1 MLSGCAA
8 AGGGELAPPH
18 PSAAVVAA
26 APAELPS
33 VVVSTPPLRGGTRSA
48 GPLATVS
55 STTITAS
62 TIDSAP
68 AAPNETVVAAAA
80 PAPAASSETVVAAAA
95 PAPTVSNETV
105 VADAPAEPT
114 VRSGADVS
122 ADQPVGEPL
131 TISIPAIGVFS
142 ELLPIGVLADGT
154 VAVPVDPFVAGWFT
168 GGPRPGERGPAV
180 IVGHVDSKKS
190 GPGVFWDLVRLPVGS
205 IVTITTTTGT
215 NDFVVDAV
223 ERFPKD
229 RFPTERIY
237 GPVPRPALRL
247 VTCGGSFDRSI
258 GHYRDN
264 VVAFLSAVPV

>member
-1 MLSGCAA
+1 
-8 AGGGELAPPH
+8 
-18 PSAAVVAA
+18 VAA
-26 APAELPS
+26 SPAALQS
-33 VVVSTPPLRGGTRSA
+33 GMVSTSPLRGRTRSA
-48 GPLATVS
+48 GPPAIAS
-55 STTITAS
+55 STTVS
-62 TIDSAP
+62 PPTIDPAPAIANDTVVVPTAP
-68 AAPNETVVAAAA
+68 AATVPNETVPNETVPNETVVAD
-80 PAPAASSETVVAAAA
+80 V
-95 PAPTVSNETV
+95 
-105 VADAPAEPT
+105 PAEPT
-114 VRSGADVS
+114 VRSGADIS
-122 ADQPVGEPL
+122 ADQPVGDPL

-142 ELLPIGVLADGT
+142 ELLPIGVLDDGT
-154 VAVPVDPFVAGWFT
+154 VAVPPDPFVAGWFT

-205 IVTITTTTGT
+205 IVTITTTTGI

-229 RFPTERIY
+229 DFPTERVY

-264 VVAFLSAVPV
+264 VVAFLSAVSV

>member
-1 MLSGCAA
+1 MLSGCDAA
-8 AGGGELAPPH
+8 EVGELDPPH
-18 PSAAVVAA
+18 PSTAVA
-26 APAELPS
+26 APAKLPS
-33 VVVSTPPLRGGTRSA
+33 VVVSTPHRTGRTRSV
-48 GPLATVS
+48 GPPATVS
-55 STTITAS
+55 STTTTAL

-68 AAPNETVVAAAA
+68 TVPPETVATSA
-80 PAPAASSETVVAAAA
+80 PPS
-95 PAPTVSNETV
+95 PTVSNETV
-105 VADAPAEPT
+105 VPAAPEVPAEPT

-122 ADQPVGEPL
+122 ADEPVGEPL

-142 ELLPIGVLADGT
+142 ELVPIGLLEDGT
-154 VAVPVDPFVAGWFT
+154 VAVPPDPFVAGWFT

-215 NDFVVDAV
+215 NDFVVDEV
-223 ERFPKD
+223 DRIPKD
-229 RFPTERIY
+229 EFPTERVY